1 MDVDPYED
9 EVPES
14 FDDGTGVGDVGDG
27 FIDQVE
33 SSQAWTTMRDNL
45 ETQMFVEYGGRGRKR
60 TGGTTRRVWTFGEEC
75 ELMCALNDLVVK
87 GNKCDNGFKSGYL
100 LLLENVLAAKFP
112 RSDLKEEPHI
122 N

>member
-1 MDVDPYED
+1 MDANSDIP
-9 EVPES
+9 
-14 FDDGTGVGDVGDG
+14 
-27 FIDQVE
+27 Q
-33 SSQAWTTMRDNL
+33 
-45 ETQMFVEYGGRGRKR
+45 GGRGRKR